1 LTRASMTPLYVGSGM
16 GKSAMSNQFTHTIDG
31 KAETSERSFDIV
43 NPATA
48 QPFAKCPD
56 ASREQLDRAV
66 TAARR
71 AFASW
76 SRTSFAERREA
87 IVAFAHA
94 LAKRIDEIGPVL
106 THEQGKPLGQAKW
119 EIGGAVHELEAMCEL
134 KLESQV
140 IRNDGKHRVELIYH
154 PLGVVGAITPWNFPI
169 ILAAHKIAHGL
180 YAGNTMVLKPSPYT
194 PLATLVMGE
203 VARDTLPPG
212 VLNVVAGGND
222 LGAWMTEHPGIDR
235 ISFTGSVPTG
245 KRVMASAAGT
255 LKRVTLELGGNDPAI
270 VLDDANISEIVP
282 NLFRGAFLNAGQ
294 ICMAVKRIYAPE
306 NLYEPLVDGL
316 TKLALSH
323 RVGDGMDADVEM
335 GPLQNKMQFDKVMD
349 LIDDTKRHKSARIT
363 AGGHT
368 LNRPGYFIAPTVVAD
383 AEDDM
388 RLVREEQFGPVL
400 PILRYKD
407 VDDAVRR
414 ANDTRFGLCASVWTQ
429 DYERGADVA
438 KRIEA
443 GTVWVNHH
451 VGSEADMP
459 FGGFKESG
467 IGRELGSMGLASYM
481 EPQVIKIPL
490 RGAG

>member
-1 LTRASMTPLYVGSGM
+1 MFDH
-16 GKSAMSNQFTHTIDG
+16 FTHTIDG
-31 KAETSERSFDIV
+31 KAETSERSLDVV

-48 QPFAKCPD
+48 QPFAKFPD

-71 AFASW
+71 AFGPW
-76 SRTSFAERREA
+76 SRKSFVERREA
-87 IVAFAHA
+87 IAAFARA
-94 LAKRIDEIGPVL
+94 LATRIDEIGPFL
-106 THEQGKPLGQAKW
+106 TREQGKPLAQAKW
-119 EIGGAVHELEAMCEL
+119 EIGGAVHELEALCEL
-134 KLESQV
+134 KLEPQV

-194 PLATLVMGE
+194 PLATLLMGE
-203 VARDTLPPG
+203 AARDTLPPG
-212 VLNVVAGGND
+212 VLNVLAGGNE

-235 ISFTGSVPTG
+235 ISFTGSVSTG

-255 LKRVTLELGGNDPAI
+255 LKRITLELGGNDPAI
-270 VLDDANISEIVP
+270 VLDDANVAEITP

-306 NLYEPLVDGL
+306 KLYEPLVEGL

-323 RVGDGMDADVEM
+323 RVGDGMDPDVEM

-349 LIDDTKRHKSARIT
+349 LVEDTKRHKSARIT
-363 AGGHT
+363 AGGHR
-368 LNRPGYFIAPTVVAD
+368 LNRPGFFIAPTVVAD
-383 AEDDM
+383 AEDGM

-414 ANDTRFGLCASVWTQ
+414 ANDTRFGLCASVWTE

-467 IGRELGSMGLASYM
+467 IGRELGTLGLASYM
-481 EPQVIKIPL
+481 EPQVIKVPL
-490 RGAG
+490 RGAD